1 MEIRCNNGI
10 LCTAEQLV
18 IMAANTDD
26 FDSIIDYVMY
36 ELEGYDAERPPHT
49 LGTIGLCAAMFKMGI
64 GSSKTWC
71 VTKLDRDMLDML
83 LDVAD
88 GACGDVNMGD
98 LIEVYISSMLMS
110 GQWVYPL

>member
-18 IMAANTDD
+18 IMTANTGA
-26 FDSIIDYVMY
+26 FDNIIDYVMC
-36 ELEGYDAERPPHT
+36 ELEGYNADTPPHK
-49 LGTIGLCAAMFKMGI
+49 LGAIGLCAAMFRMSIVSG
-64 GSSKTWC
+64 KTWC
-71 VTKLDRDMLDML
+71 ITKLDRGLLDRL

-88 GACGDVNMGD
+88 DFCGDVDMGD
-98 LIEVYISSMLMS
+98 LIEVYVSSMLIS

>member
-10 LCTAEQLV
+10 LCNAEQLV

-26 FDSIIDYVMY
+26 FDNIIDYVMC
-36 ELEGYDAERPPHT
+36 ELERYDAERPPHT
-49 LGTIGLCAAMFKMGI
+49 LGAIGLCAAMFRMGI

-71 VTKLDRDMLDML
+71 ITKLDRGMLDML

-88 GACGDVNMGD
+88 DVYGDVNMGD
-98 LIEVYISSMLMS
+98 LIEVYVSSMLVS
-110 GQWVYPL
+110 GQWSYPL